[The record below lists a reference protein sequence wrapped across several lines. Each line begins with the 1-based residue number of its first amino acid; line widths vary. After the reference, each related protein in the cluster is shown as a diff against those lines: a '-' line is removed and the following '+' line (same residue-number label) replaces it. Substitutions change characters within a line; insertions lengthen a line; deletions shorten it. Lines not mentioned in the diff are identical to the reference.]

1 MRTEFARAGCAK
13 RGRPDN
19 FTGTDEGQ
27 HGNCQLRVRTFGAYG
42 VAEDAAFDIMEM
54 AERADIAESLIIETE
69 TFEFNADVLADA
81 TLRTAIEKA
90 LSDIRGLP
98 SNVITKT
105 VKRSLHPDAIQHL
118 FAAQYQAPEFIEE
131 SLELVGNLAIRCDYD
146 RTDTNIAPD
155 IDRVAKLFA
164 DSKFGDL
171 AKSAAANPEEV
182 LNPPRKPTKRKAA

>member
-1 MRTEFARAGCAK
+1 M
-13 RGRPDN
+13 P
-19 FTGTDEGQ
+19 
-27 HGNCQLRVRTFGAYG
+27 
-42 VAEDAAFDIMEM
+42 EDAALDITDM
-54 AERADIAESLIIETE
+54 AERADIAEPLIIETE
-69 TFEFNADVLADA
+69 TFEFNADVLEDA

-90 LSDIRGLP
+90 LSGIPGLP

-105 VKRSLHPDAIQHL
+105 IKRSLHPDAIQHL
-118 FAAQYQAPEFIEE
+118 FAAQYQAPDFIEE

-146 RTDTNIAPD
+146 KTDTNIGPD

-182 LNPPRKPTKRKAA
+182 LNPRKPTKRKAA